1 MVSAA
6 PCCKAQRG
14 VAAEPRA
21 ALINGGPVGE
31 GNERDAEER
40 AHDGEQRELGPVDP
54 LQRARSGLWS
64 RVEHGGTA

>member
-31 GNERDAEER
+31 GNERDAEDVLTTVSSANLVR
-40 AHDGEQRELGPVDP
+40 
-54 LQRARSGLWS
+54 
-64 RVEHGGTA
+64 